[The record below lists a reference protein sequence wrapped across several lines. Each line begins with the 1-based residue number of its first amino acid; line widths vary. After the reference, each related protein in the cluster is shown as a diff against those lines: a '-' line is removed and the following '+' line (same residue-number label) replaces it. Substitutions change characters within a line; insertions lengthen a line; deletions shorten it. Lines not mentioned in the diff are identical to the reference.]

1 MKEYPACTHN
11 LQPQFQCFAAVE
23 SLYRSGDT
31 VSDVEN
37 LLAAR
42 PPLDD
47 SPFSTSD
54 RSSPTESGRDQSIDD
69 VLTSEVFKLHTVSEV
84 DRYSIAQAMMAEG
97 CPLGIRCNHS

>member
-11 LQPQFQCFAAVE
+11 LQPQFRCFATVE
-23 SLYRSGDT
+23 SLYRFGDT

-42 PPLDD
+42 PSLDD
-47 SPFSTSD
+47 NPLSTND
-54 RSSPTESGRDQSIDD
+54 PSSPTEGARDQAIDD

-84 DRYSIAQAMMAEG
+84 VRYSIAQAMMAEG
-97 CPLGIRCNHS
+97 LSGSIRCKPE